1 MARPQKRQRPQVAG
15 ESKSAELGGDL
26 HANANPLSHERA
38 WQLLL
43 HSVDLVSCAAA
54 VILSEGRISNAG
66 REVLTYT
73 AIRLRQIRE
82 VME

>member
-1 MARPQKRQRPQVAG
+1 
-15 ESKSAELGGDL
+15 
-26 HANANPLSHERA
+26 
-38 WQLLL
+38 L